1 MLEIR
6 QLNVSKSL
14 LLLAERK
21 TYLPHS
27 PLKNIHFYRRSLN
40 LWDGY
45 SEWLGQKERKICSGI
60 SAHYPPKAD
69 NAPMNFHILF
79 LFYFSF
85 ISYLLLFWFK
95 PFSQITWINS
105 LIWLLQ
111 NNGFDLRLRL
121 AVNDCKQIEP
131 NASIGQPMR
140 LCKWLINKLCMS
152 SHTLESFQVRKYLT
166 LDPELNIVFASEE

>member
-1 MLEIR
+1 MDIVNGSAKKNARFAVEYQHTIH
-6 QLNVSKSL
+6 QKPITL
-14 LLLAERK
+14 LW
-21 TYLPHS
+21 TS
-27 PLKNIHFYRRSLN
+27 TSFS
-40 LWDGY
+40 
-45 SEWLGQKERKICSGI
+45 
-60 SAHYPPKAD
+60 
-69 NAPMNFHILF
+69 F
-79 LFYFSF
+79 FYFSF

-111 NNGFDLRLRL
+111 NNNFDLRLRL
-121 AVNDCKQIEP
+121 ALNDCKQIEP